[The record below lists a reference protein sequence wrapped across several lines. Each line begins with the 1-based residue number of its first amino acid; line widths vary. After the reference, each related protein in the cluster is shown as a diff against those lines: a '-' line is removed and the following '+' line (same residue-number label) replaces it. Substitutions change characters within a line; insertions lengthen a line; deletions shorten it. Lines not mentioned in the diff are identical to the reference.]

1 MYKHNEMTINY
12 KFEHSLNYKINQLEE
27 VESKKCKR
35 SEIDSVYY
43 YSMSNFSLSR
53 YFLTISLLLFASMTG
68 KPFGWSKSPYSLHS
82 VA

>member
-12 KFEHSLNYKINQLEE
+12 KSEHSLNYKINQLEE

-43 YSMSNFSLSR
+43 YSMSNFSLPR
-53 YFLTISLLLFASMTG
+53 YFLTISLLLFARMTG

>member
-12 KFEHSLNYKINQLEE
+12 KLEHSLNYKINQLEE

>member
-12 KFEHSLNYKINQLEE
+12 KLEHSLNYKINQLEE

-68 KPFGWSKSPYSLHS
+68 KRFGWSKSPYSLHS

>member
-12 KFEHSLNYKINQLEE
+12 KLEHSLNYKINQLEE
-27 VESKKCKR
+27 VESKKSKR